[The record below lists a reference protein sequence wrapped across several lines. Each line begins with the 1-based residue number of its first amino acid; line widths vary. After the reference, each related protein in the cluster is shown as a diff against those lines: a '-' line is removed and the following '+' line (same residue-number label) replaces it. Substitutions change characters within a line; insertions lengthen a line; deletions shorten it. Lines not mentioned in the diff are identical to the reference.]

1 MLAWTHPQMS
11 SKPLLPGSEDE
22 QREAPSWLASAIKYQ
37 WAVWIGIPVI
47 LGVVLGFAIPSAST
61 LPPPLDTLSRVIG
74 WTYFTAWSISFY
86 PQGMCAMFVGVLALA
101 LGRPGGLRG
110 CEKDL
115 EWVQE
120 NAVV

>member
-1 MLAWTHPQMS
+1 MPARTHPQMS

-37 WAVWIGIPVI
+37 WAVWIGLPVI
-47 LGVVLGFAIPSAST
+47 FGVVLGFAIPSAST

-86 PQGMCAMFVGVLALA
+86 PQGMCLTIVGVLGSAFA
-101 LGRPGGLRG
+101 RPEG
-110 CEKDL
+110 CVGVSD
-115 EWVQE
+115 
-120 NAVV
+120 